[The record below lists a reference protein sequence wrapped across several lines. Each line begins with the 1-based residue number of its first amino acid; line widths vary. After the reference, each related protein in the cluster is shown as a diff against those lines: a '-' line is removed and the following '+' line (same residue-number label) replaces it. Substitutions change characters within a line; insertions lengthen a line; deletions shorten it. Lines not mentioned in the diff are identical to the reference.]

1 MVEGRSHARMGT
13 FEVPPAALDE
23 VVALFRDRVV
33 PAFSRH
39 DGFLG
44 YEAFTDRDS
53 GCYVGLSFWASRE
66 ALDASGDTAR
76 EARDEAAA
84 LGAVTVGTPRILAL
98 AFDSRLPLAGGG

>member
-44 YEAFTDRDS
+44 YEA
-53 GCYVGLSFWASRE
+53 
-66 ALDASGDTAR
+66 
-76 EARDEAAA
+76 AA
-84 LGAVTVGTPRILAL
+84 LGALTVGTPRILAL
-98 AFDSRLPLAGGG
+98 AFDSRVPIAGRA